1 MEDVKRNEE
10 ELKEFYRKSIVEV
23 VGEIDNARILKIIQA
38 FAIQGREEEK
48 AGLP

>member
-23 VGEIDNARILKIIQA
+23 VNDVDNVSRLKFILSVIKSYL
-38 FAIQGREEEK
+38 K
-48 AGLP
+48 K